1 MKKNS
6 SNKFFLLYIS
16 LILSNLS
23 YSQETNDKK
32 NKVKD
37 IDEIVVTGQYHQQS
51 VDKSIY
57 QVEVISQED
66 IKNRAAS
73 NISDILSYYL
83 NFNTL
88 PNSKN
93 GDSEASLFGLDGQ
106 YFKVLIDNIPMVSDY
121 GMGSNVDLTKINL
134 DNVERIEIVRGSM
147 GTDYGSNSLTGIVNI
162 ITRKK
167 INSQWKVSGYVQ
179 EETVGKEYDWKE
191 QGRHIQSLDISHS
204 LSDKWFLSLG
214 ANRNDF
220 KGFFGNKKGKRYY
233 ENDGNRGYEWLPKE
247 QWNSNALINY
257 KTTDFN
263 AFYNLQFLNELTNY
277 YNPIVDYRAL
287 SEGGL
292 FTYASKDRNFKTD
305 RWLHHLF
312 LSAKLFNYLTYNGDF
327 SYQKQSRKS
336 RDYTYDIGMREVF
349 GKKDAYK
356 KYAGTDAWY
365 TRGTFSSPSL
375 SKILSY
381 QIGYEFNFIEG
392 LRSANSSSIGGMN
405 TSGFQEDLKKHL
417 DNYDVFG
424 SAEIK
429 ANPDLYLKPGFRASF
444 NTKFDNQYSY
454 SLAMKYQLSPNSNF
468 RTEVTST
475 NRTPNFDELYTYFVD
490 TNHNVQGN
498 ENLVPEKGYSSSIY
512 WNQKFKSKD
521 NFKGDITL
529 STLYI
534 NLKDKIELATVNMQP
549 LEYKYLN
556 VDKFKTWG
564 VQLNSNMRIQN
575 FHFNLNASYFGVS
588 RTLEDNINGIPITT
602 PDNDYLYTFQ
612 LNSNVN
618 YTIKKWDTTFSLFYK
633 YNGKESSYVLDSK
646 TDSYY
651 LGKQDDFNLLDFSVR
666 KSLFNKFIELTAGVR
681 NIFDVKKV
689 NTTAAQAGAHDG
701 PVKSINLF
709 YGRSYF
715 AKLGFNLNI

>member
-6 SNKFFLLYIS
+6 YKKFFLLYIS
-16 LILSNLS
+16 MILSNIS
-23 YSQETNDKK
+23 YSQNCNDKI
-32 NKVKD
+32 NKEKD

-51 VDKSIY
+51 VNKSIY
-57 QVEVISQED
+57 QVEVISPED

-73 NISDILSYYL
+73 TIADILSYYL
-83 NFNTL
+83 NFITV

-121 GMGSNVDLTKINL
+121 GMGSHVDLTKINL
-134 DNVERIEIVRGSM
+134 DHVERIEIIRGCM
-147 GTDYGSNSLTGIVNI
+147 GTDYGSNSLTGIINI
-162 ITRKK
+162 ITHKK
-167 INSQWKVSGYVQ
+167 INSKWKISGYLQ

-204 LSDKWFLSLG
+204 LSDNWFLSLG

-220 KGFFGNKKGKRYY
+220 NGFLGNKKGKRYY
-233 ENDGNRGYEWLPKE
+233 VNDGKRGYEWLPKE

-257 KTTDFN
+257 KTVDFN
-263 AFYNLQFLNELTNY
+263 AFYNFQFLNELTNY
-277 YNPIVDYRAL
+277 YNSIVDYRAL

-292 FTYASKDRNFKTD
+292 FTYSSKDRNFKTE
-305 RWLHHLF
+305 RRIHHLF
-312 LSAKLFNYLTYNGDF
+312 LNTQLFNYLTYSGDF

-336 RDYTYDIGMREVF
+336 RDYIYDIGMRECF

-356 KYAGTDAWY
+356 KYVGTEAWY
-365 TRGTFSSPSL
+365 TRGTLSSPSV
-375 SKILSY
+375 SKVLSY
-381 QIGYEFNFIEG
+381 QMGYEFNFIEG
-392 LRSANSSSIGGMN
+392 IRSDNSSSIGGMN
-405 TSGFQEDLKKHL
+405 TPGFHEDVKKHL
-417 DNYDVFG
+417 DNYYVFG
-424 SAEIK
+424 STEIK
-429 ANPDLYLKPGFRASF
+429 ASSEISLKPGFRASF

-468 RTEVTST
+468 RTEITST

-490 TNHNVQGN
+490 TNHNIQGN
-498 ENLVPEKGYSSSIY
+498 ENLFPEKGYSSSVY
-512 WNQKFKSKD
+512 WNQKFKFKD
-521 NFKGDITL
+521 NCKGEITL

-534 NLKDKIELATVNMQP
+534 NLKDKIELATINIQP

-556 VDKFKTWG
+556 VDKFKRWG
-564 VQLNSNMRIQN
+564 IQFNSNLRIN
-575 FHFNLNASYFGVS
+575 NLHFNLNASYFGVS
-588 RTLEDNINGIPITT
+588 RTLEDNIKGIHIAR

-618 YTIKKWDTTFSLFYK
+618 YTSKKWKTTFSLFYK
-633 YNGKESSYVLDSK
+633 YNGKESSYVLNSK

-651 LGKQDDFNLLDFSVR
+651 LGKQDDFDLLDFSIR
-666 KSLFNKFIELTAGVR
+666 KTLFNKFIELTAGVR

-689 NTTAAQAGAHDG
+689 NTTAAKAGAHEG
-701 PVKSINLF
+701 PVRSINLF

-715 AKLGFNLNI
+715 TKLGFNFNI